1 MTATCCLPVVA
12 RLVQSVP
19 RVVAAVDATMFF
31 GLVWGT
37 LAFVVI
43 IFAYLLYGV
52 VRAGGIGLS
61 NGGH

>member
-1 MTATCCLPVVA
+1 VVA